1 MLKSNRRSFRAT
13 TAKVFV
19 QAKKDS
25 VAYALCAY
33 YVQAIMERL
42 KDIKSSAAVKNQA
55 AAHLSLSK
63 AITCKLPNVIF
74 KQTADDTSSDR
85 QAWVTHDILITN

>member
-1 MLKSNRRSFRAT
+1 MP
-13 TAKVFV
+13 
-19 QAKKDS
+19 
-25 VAYALCAY
+25 YARTVHA
-33 YVQAIMERL
+33 VMERL